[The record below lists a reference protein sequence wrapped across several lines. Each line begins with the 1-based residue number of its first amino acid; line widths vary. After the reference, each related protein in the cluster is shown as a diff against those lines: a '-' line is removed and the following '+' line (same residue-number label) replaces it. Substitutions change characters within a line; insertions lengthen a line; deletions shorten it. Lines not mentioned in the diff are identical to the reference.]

1 MTETSNTG
9 PARANLLPTL
19 AGYAIAIL
27 VATGAVL
34 LAISYTAS
42 AQPAA
47 APENG
52 TPVVPTVAS
61 NLSAGDVFPTQA
73 PFPAEPADASTV
85 FRLAELD
92 TQVKERGRVTIDKY
106 TVVKGDTVFGIAAKF
121 NVKPDT
127 ILWGNAELAENIN
140 LLKPGKELNILP
152 IDGALRVVQSG
163 DTLEKIAKV
172 FHGNVDEIIA
182 FAGNDL
188 DPSDPQIKV
197 GQSIVIP
204 GGWRETVTWSLPV
217 VSRTTS
223 SGRGRSSEPGACNG
237 NYSGPTGSYTFVW
250 PANNRY
256 LSGWDYNPNTHP
268 GLDIAAG
275 LGAPIY
281 ASDNGVVVF
290 SGWSNY
296 GYGQLMIIDHGNGW
310 QTAYAHL
317 SQINLGCGAGI
328 YQGQLIG
335 LSGSTGNSSGPHL
348 HFEMRND
355 TYGRVNPWDFLR

>member
-1 MTETSNTG
+1 MTETQKPWYVRPNTW
-9 PARANLLPTL
+9 LTL
-19 AGYAIAIL
+19 AGYAGAGLIA
-27 VATGAVL
+27 VGAVL
-34 LAISYTAS
+34 LALNNVS
-42 AQPAA
+42 A
-47 APENG
+47 APATVPEAG
-52 TPVVPTVAS
+52 TPLVPTAAS
-61 NLSAGDVFPTQA
+61 SLNVGDVFPTLA
-73 PFPAEPADASTV
+73 PLPAESVDTSTI
-85 FRLAELD
+85 FRLAAPD
-92 TQVKERGRVTIDKY
+92 TTVQEWGRVTIEKY
-106 TVVKGDTVFGIAAKF
+106 TVVKGDTIFGIAAKF

-140 LLKPGKELNILP
+140 LLQPGKELNILP
-152 IDGALRVVQSG
+152 IDGALRVVQAG
-163 DTLEKIAKV
+163 DTLENIARV
-172 FHGNVDEIIA
+172 FNGTVDEIIA

-188 DPSDPQIKV
+188 DPSDPQIQA
-197 GQSIVIP
+197 GQNVIIP
-204 GGWRETVTWSLPV
+204 GGWRESVTWSLPT
-217 VSRTTS
+217 VSRNNV
-223 SGRGRSSEPGACNG
+223 SGTGRSSEPGACNG
-237 NYSGPTGSYTFVW
+237 NYSGPAGTFTFVW
-250 PANNRY
+250 PANNQF

-296 GYGQLMIIDHGNGW
+296 GYGQLIIIDHGNGW

-348 HFEMRND
+348 HFEMRNA

>member
-1 MTETSNTG
+1 N
-9 PARANLLPTL
+9 
-19 AGYAIAIL
+19 
-27 VATGAVL
+27 
-34 LAISYTAS
+34 AS
-42 AQPAA
+42 AAPAA
-47 APENG
+47 
-52 TPVVPTVAS
+52 TPVVGTSVMPTAAL
-61 NLSAGDVFPTQA
+61 NIGDVFPTVA
-73 PFPAEPADASTV
+73 PLSAEPVEASTV
-85 FRLAELD
+85 FRLAEPD
-92 TQVKERGRVTIDKY
+92 TQVQERGRVTIEKY

-127 ILWGNAELAENIN
+127 ILWGNAELADNIN
-140 LLKPGKELNILP
+140 LLAPGKELNILP

-163 DTLEKIAKV
+163 DTLEKIASI
-172 FHGNVDEIIA
+172 FHGNIDEILA

-188 DPSDPQIKV
+188 DPSDPQIKL
-197 GQSIVIP
+197 GQTIVIP
-204 GGWRETVTWSLPV
+204 GGWRDSVTWSLPTV
-217 VSRTTS
+217 GRNNTVSGS
-223 SGRGRSSEPGACNG
+223 GRSSEPGACNG
-237 NYSGPTGSYTFVW
+237 NYSGPTGSFTFVW
-250 PANNRY
+250 PANNHY

-296 GYGQLMIIDHGNGW
+296 GYGQLIILDHGNGW

-317 SQINLGCGAGI
+317 SQINLGCGASI

-348 HFEMRND
+348 HFEMRNA